1 MNEIKSEIV
10 KWEQKLALLASD
22 QLANG
27 ENLIKVQR
35 SAQENLIKVQRNA
48 QEKLGKFQR
57 EALQSF
63 WLEVKLLAVSP
74 IASNVNT
81 ILTTY
86 LSEGHWREGV
96 AGVHGKTVKALK
108 LNEDLLQN
116 VVTNSSETVDIKLCI
131 DSNDLNKERWE
142 MRLREV
148 CLYLKYLL
156 FGLRI
161 LSPSMENRQARSQVE
176 AACSEIEKARTF
188 MLALGEACVAQ
199 YLLIWKRTNVTRPLA
214 PLFQLESVQLSA
226 AKTRN
231 VQSTNANRFKI

>member
-1 MNEIKSEIV
+1 MNEIKE
-10 KWEQKLALLASD
+10 WEKKLAHLAKD
-22 QLANG
+22 QLAKG
-27 ENLIKVQR
+27 SDLGKVQR
-35 SAQENLIKVQRNA
+35 IAQDNLGKVQRNA
-48 QEKLGKFQR
+48 QSDLGKVQR

-63 WLEVKLLAVSP
+63 WSEVKLLALSP
-74 IASNVNT
+74 IARNVDT

-86 LSEGHWREGV
+86 LSEGPWREAIVGV
-96 AGVHGKTVKALK
+96 YDQTANALK

-116 VVTNSSETVDIKLCI
+116 LVTNSSGTVDIKLCI

-142 MRLREV
+142 MWLGEV

-176 AACSEIEKARTF
+176 AACSEIEKALTF

-226 AKTRN
+226 AKARN